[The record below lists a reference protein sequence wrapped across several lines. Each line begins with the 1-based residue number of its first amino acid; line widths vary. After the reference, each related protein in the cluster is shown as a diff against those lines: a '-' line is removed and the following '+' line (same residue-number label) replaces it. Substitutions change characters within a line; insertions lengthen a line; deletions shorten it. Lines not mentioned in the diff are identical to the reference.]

1 MANSAET
8 RCEGYSH
15 KLEGPE
21 AREYLRTR
29 GESESL
35 RKGSTWDHIKERIRM
50 NAEEVHQPVDPFD
63 LSYELDHGKW
73 IDSIPHLLG
82 ACQISNA
89 FKINAMLFEDY
100 QGTLMG
106 SDRQI
111 VSNIHVEKIDWHRPS
126 GREFI
131 FEVRWM
137 FLAKK
142 ENEGLENTYR
152 WIPAVKEFSEK
163 PDDVREMVQHIN
175 WLNGFAIREAEENQL
190 EFPF

>member
-50 NAEEVHQPVDPFD
+50 NAEEVHQPVDPWEPAYKMNRD
-63 LSYELDHGKW
+63 KW
-73 IDSIPHLLG
+73 IASIPNLLRNCDERVAMEINELLFRQYTMVMRDDDFPVQG
-82 ACQISNA
+82 VRVIETSVHEASFTWCRFDVYFRFQFFNQDGRACELWALKEFDN
-89 FKINAMLFEDY
+89 
-100 QGTLMG
+100 
-106 SDRQI
+106 
-111 VSNIHVEKIDWHRPS
+111 EKSKNRY
-126 GREFI
+126 
-131 FEVRWM
+131 VRW
-137 FLAKK
+137 
-142 ENEGLENTYR
+142 LESGMEYT
-152 WIPAVKEFSEK
+152 F
-163 PDDVREMVQHIN
+163 
-175 WLNGFAIREAEENQL
+175 EENQL